1 VTQIILWGKVMTDKL
16 DIPMTV
22 AMIIIILLTIA
33 LSIVV
38 FKWNQT
44 IIDYR
49 TEAIAE
55 CVAYNLNNT
64 NNLCLV

>member
-1 VTQIILWGKVMTDKL
+1 LTDKL
-16 DIPMTV
+16 DVPMTV